1 VACAL
6 AVIDA
11 GRYPVATVCRV
22 LGVARSNIAQRRAR
36 GAHWRDRRG
45 RPGLNDPMVIGQL
58 RELASPRPS
67 YGYRRLWA
75 LLRRLRRAQQLE
87 PVNAKRVY
95 RLAKLHK
102 LLLQRYTGSPPM
114 RVHEGTIGVEHSDQR
129 YCSDGFEI
137 GCDNGEKV
145 RVTFSLDC
153 CDRQAIAFAATTA
166 GISGELV
173 RDVMVQTL
181 IERFGQVPELPQPA
195 QWLSDNGSG
204 YIARETRAFAT
215 DIGLVPCR
223 TPYRSPQ
230 SNGMAESFV
239 KTFKR
244 DYVRFNPTP
253 DAATVLAQLRAWFT
267 DYNLVHPHSSLKYRS
282 PEEFRQDQIS
292 HPPCPVL

>member
-1 VACAL
+1 MAA
-6 AVIDA
+6 
-11 GRYPVATVCRV
+11 VCRT
-22 LGVARSNIAQRRAR
+22 LGISRSNVAHRQSRRA
-36 GAHWRDRRG
+36 WRDRRG
-45 RPGLNDPMVIGQL
+45 RAAIEDSEVLQQIRDIAGQ
-58 RELASPRPS
+58 RPT

-75 LLRRLRRAQQLE
+75 LLRRQRRERGQA

-95 RLAKLHK
+95 RLAKQHK
-102 LLLQRYTGSPPM
+102 LLLQRYTGAPPM
-114 RVHEGTIGVEHSDQR
+114 RVHDGKIAVERSDQR

-181 IERFGQVPELPQPA
+181 TTRFGQVEQAPQPA

-204 YIARETRAFAT
+204 YIAPETVAFAR
-215 DIGLVPCR
+215 DIGLIACR

-230 SNGMAESFV
+230 SNGMAEAFV

-244 DYVRFNPTP
+244 DYVSVNKTP
-253 DAATVLAQLRAWFT
+253 DGPTVLEQLVKWFE
-267 DYNLVHPHSSLKYRS
+267 DYNSVHPHSALRYRS
-282 PEEFRQDQIS
+282 PDEFGEDNGS
-292 HPPCPVL
+292 K

>member
-1 VACAL
+1 MAA
-6 AVIDA
+6 
-11 GRYPVATVCRV
+11 VCRA
-22 LGVARSNIAQRRAR
+22 LGISRSNVAHRQSRRA
-36 GAHWRDRRG
+36 WRDRRG
-45 RPGLNDPMVIGQL
+45 RAAIEDGEVLQQIRDIAGQ
-58 RELASPRPS
+58 RPT

-75 LLRRLRRAQQLE
+75 LLRRQRRERAQT

-95 RLAKLHK
+95 RLAKQHK

-114 RVHEGTIGVEHSDQR
+114 RVHDGKIAVERSDQR

-166 GISGELV
+166 GVSGELV

-181 IERFGQVPELPQPA
+181 TTRFGQVEQVPQPA

-204 YIARETRAFAT
+204 YIARETLAFAR
-215 DIGLVPCR
+215 DIGLIACR

-230 SNGMAESFV
+230 SNGMAEAFV

-244 DYVRFNPTP
+244 DYVSVNPIP
-253 DAATVLAQLRAWFT
+253 DGPTVLEQLVKWFA
-267 DYNLVHPHSSLKYRS
+267 DYNSVHPHSALKYRS
-282 PEEFRQDQIS
+282 PDEFREDNGS
-292 HPPCPVL
+292 K